1 MNLTGWQQEND
12 DDDGVFP
19 IHQQQQVQ
27 FLPKLS
33 FLITQV
39 YKYIHVVL
47 YFFHL

>member
-19 IHQQQQVQ
+19 IHQQVQ

-33 FLITQV
+33 FLTRV
-39 YKYIHVVL
+39 YK
-47 YFFHL
+47 FM